1 MAIAPRLT
9 AALLTLALGLWAQ
22 PGAAQ
27 TVVPVITGLDR
38 PYFLAV
44 DGSDNLYVVAANG
57 FQKFLAA
64 NGYKTG
70 ITLYTNMNNIGGMT
84 VDRAGN
90 VFVSDATNNFVAEMP
105 ASNGYTTVETI
116 ATGFVQP
123 GWLAV
128 DSADNVFVSDSNNA
142 VKEIVAAGGYKIVK
156 TLNSGFSDPFG
167 LAVDAD
173 DNVFV
178 ASFDGTVQE
187 ITAADGYGTIK
198 TLATGSI
205 VPQDVAVDSSGNV
218 FFSDTNNSSVT
229 ELPVATNY
237 QPSVILSTS
246 FGAPYGIAVDSSG
259 NIFVADYLFGGVKEI
274 LSSTPSTLASVL
286 PGARSVELG
295 QTATVFASMINS
307 GASALGG
314 CSIAL
319 PATAPA
325 GLTLGYQTTDPS
337 SNTPTGT
344 PNTPVT
350 IPGNGGSQSFVV
362 SFQSSQAVSAP
373 DLPLVFGCT
382 GAVPAAVIPGVDT
395 VDLIFSATPVA
406 DIITA
411 IETPTGGGIMDL
423 PIGSNNAPG
432 NGALAVASTNHG
444 ATAPITVSFNTGSAY
459 LPIQGSLCQTDPATG
474 QCLAAPTQTITLD
487 YAAGAIETFTV
498 FLQSVGPIAFQPAS
512 SRVFVQFT
520 DAAGTIH
527 GSVSV
532 AVETV
537 D

>member
-1 MAIAPRLT
+1 MAIAARFT
-9 AALLTLALGLWAQ
+9 AALLAVALGLWLQ

-27 TVVPVITGLDR
+27 TVVPVVTGLDR
-38 PYFLAV
+38 PYFLGV

-57 FQKFLAA
+57 SQKFLAA
-64 NGYKTG
+64 NGYKTA
-70 ITLYTNMNNIGGMT
+70 ITLYTNMSNIGGMT

-90 VFVSDATNNFVAEMP
+90 VYVSDATNNLIAELP
-105 ASNGYTTVETI
+105 ASNGYSTVETL
-116 ATGFVQP
+116 ATGFVAP
-123 GWLAV
+123 SWLAV
-128 DSADNVFVSDSNNA
+128 DAAGNLFVSDGNNA
-142 VKEIVAAGGYKIVK
+142 VKEVVAAGGYKTIK

-187 ITAADGYGTIK
+187 IAGADNYGTIR
-198 TLATGSI
+198 TLATGNI

-218 FFSDTNNSSVT
+218 FFSDTNNSSVA

-237 QPSVILSTS
+237 EPSVILSTS
-246 FGAPYGIAVDSSG
+246 FGAPYGIAIDSSG
-259 NIFVADYLFGGVKEI
+259 NIFVADYRFGGIKEI
-274 LSSTPSTLASVL
+274 LGSTPATLAAVL

-307 GASALGG
+307 AASPLEG

-325 GLTLGYQTTDPS
+325 GLTLGYQTTDPA

-344 PNTPVT
+344 PDTPVT

-362 SFQSSQAVSAP
+362 SFESSQAVSAP

-382 GAVPAAVIPGVDT
+382 GATPAAVIPGLDT
-395 VDLIFSATPVA
+395 VDLIFSAMPVA

-411 IETPTGGGIMDL
+411 IETPSGDGIMAL
-423 PIGSNNAPG
+423 PIGSSNAPG
-432 NGALAVASTNHG
+432 IGALAVASTNHG
-444 ATAPITVSFNTGSAY
+444 AGAPITVSFDTGSAF
-459 LPIQGSLCQTDPATG
+459 LPIQGSLCQTDPSTG
-474 QCLAAPTQTITLD
+474 QCLAAPTPTLTLD

-498 FLQSVGPIAFQPAS
+498 FLESVGPIPFQPAS

-532 AVETV
+532 AVKTV